1 MGLLSMA
8 RSKDL
13 IKEIEKLATPT
24 VRIER
29 GEFGKRISEF
39 CTLYKSIFN
48 LAKNPDCKIA
58 ATYAGRYVYVDRLH
72 YLDFLKDLGLLR
84 YKFSRKKYK
93 SGGKRA

>member
-1 MGLLSMA
+1 M

-29 GEFGKRISEF
+29 AEFGKRLSEF
-39 CTLYKSIFN
+39 CMLYKSIYN
-48 LAKNPDCKIA
+48 LAKNPDCKIS

-84 YKFSRKKYK
+84 YKFSRKNIKQE
-93 SGGKRA
+93 ANEHEN

>member
-29 GEFGKRISEF
+29 AEFGKRLSEF
-39 CTLYKSIFN
+39 CTLYKSIYN
-48 LAKNPDCKIA
+48 LAKIRTVKYRPHLQ
-58 ATYAGRYVYVDRLH
+58 AGSYMWTGY
-72 YLDFLKDLGLLR
+72 
-84 YKFSRKKYK
+84 SI
-93 SGGKRA
+93 